1 MSTVQIWDK
10 EDLPSELS
18 LKKFILWNSYSFD
31 SIYISI
37 PELVDQNE
45 KILRSKFLAWNYELS
60 QLTLDN
66 QTLAEALVLKNSISF
81 WWLTNL
87 SEKCNFSKSPE
98 IDNIIK
104 LFALELYSE
113 KNPIDILELNSS
125 NHALCNALEIWC
137 ENKGIT
143 FIKLETKKLIQ
154 LRSLIPQN
162 LKALVWFAIHLFKR
176 RALFGLNLDK
186 WKKSSKKIT
195 FFSYFSN
202 LKPSDLKDSKYGS
215 RFWGDLPKKI
225 SSRGIQSNWLHIY
238 LESALL
244 PNASTAAEAIKKIT
258 DSSQNELHVT
268 LDTFMSFRLIA
279 RVLKDWLFIQRIG
292 RKFFFLFSSQG
303 PNSQLLIL
311 DWKKTFHGIDGLKH
325 ILMHHQLLESQRNL
339 PKQRVGFYLQ
349 EFQAWEVSLLD
360 AWKSY
365 SKNNNIIAVPH
376 STIRFWDLRNFNDPR
391 CFEGSL
397 NTSMPIP
404 GHIALNG
411 MLQEKNYD
419 RALLSQIKTSHV
431 EALRYMHL
439 RKSPDSSDKQK
450 HQLLLRQDARW
461 FSNFVILILGDYKLE
476 NTITQITMITECLT
490 KLPSSTKFF
499 LKPHPVVTLPK
510 SLLRDIPITIT
521 TEPIEDVLPM
531 CDLAITSNVTTA
543 SLDAFLKKIPVICVF
558 DPSKLNLSPLKE
570 LDSSLFASSS
580 AELLD
585 KIQLVMENAPIS
597 FCKPEEVFNLDSSLG
612 MWLNL
617 IKRQIK

>member
-37 PELVDQNE
+37 PELVDKNE

-113 KNPIDILELNSS
+113 KNSIDILELNSS
-125 NHALCNALEIWC
+125 NHSLCNALEIWC
-137 ENKGIT
+137 KNKGIT
-143 FIKLETKKLIQ
+143 FIKIETKKSIQ

-162 LKALVWFAIHLFKR
+162 LKALLWLAIHLFKR

-186 WKKSSKKIT
+186 WKTSSKKIT

-202 LKPSDLKDSKYGS
+202 LKPSELKDSKYGS

-225 SSRGIQSNWLHIY
+225 LSQGIQSNWLHIY

-244 PNASTAAEAIKKIT
+244 PNASTAAEAINKIT

-311 DWKKTFHGIDGLKH
+311 DWQKTFYGIDGLKH

-349 EFQAWEVSLLD
+349 EFQAWEISLID
-360 AWKSY
+360 AWNSH

-391 CFEGSL
+391 CFEGPL

-411 MLQEKNYD
+411 MLQETNYD

-450 HQLLLRQDARW
+450 HQLLLRQDAQW

-476 NTITQITMITECLT
+476 NTITQITMIKECLT

-499 LKPHPVVTLPK
+499 LKPHPVVTLPQ
-510 SLLRDIPITIT
+510 SLLRNIPITII
-521 TEPIEDVLPM
+521 TEPIEDILPM

-543 SLDAFLKKIPVICVF
+543 ALDAFLKKIPVICVF
-558 DPSKLNLSPLKE
+558 HPSKLNLSPLKE

>member
-37 PELVDQNE
+37 PELVDKNE

-125 NHALCNALEIWC
+125 NHSLCNALEIWC

-225 SSRGIQSNWLHIY
+225 
-238 LESALL
+238 
-244 PNASTAAEAIKKIT
+244 
-258 DSSQNELHVT
+258 
-268 LDTFMSFRLIA
+268 
-279 RVLKDWLFIQRIG
+279 FI
-292 RKFFFLFSSQG
+292 
-303 PNSQLLIL
+303 
-311 DWKKTFHGIDGLKH
+311 
-325 ILMHHQLLESQRNL
+325 
-339 PKQRVGFYLQ
+339 
-349 EFQAWEVSLLD
+349 
-360 AWKSY
+360 
-365 SKNNNIIAVPH
+365 
-376 STIRFWDLRNFNDPR
+376 
-391 CFEGSL
+391 
-397 NTSMPIP
+397 
-404 GHIALNG
+404 
-411 MLQEKNYD
+411 
-419 RALLSQIKTSHV
+419 
-431 EALRYMHL
+431 
-439 RKSPDSSDKQK
+439 
-450 HQLLLRQDARW
+450 
-461 FSNFVILILGDYKLE
+461 
-476 NTITQITMITECLT
+476 
-490 KLPSSTKFF
+490 
-499 LKPHPVVTLPK
+499 
-510 SLLRDIPITIT
+510 
-521 TEPIEDVLPM
+521 
-531 CDLAITSNVTTA
+531 
-543 SLDAFLKKIPVICVF
+543 
-558 DPSKLNLSPLKE
+558 
-570 LDSSLFASSS
+570 
-580 AELLD
+580 
-585 KIQLVMENAPIS
+585 
-597 FCKPEEVFNLDSSLG
+597 
-612 MWLNL
+612 
-617 IKRQIK
+617 

>member
-37 PELVDQNE
+37 PELVDKNE

-580 AELLD
+580 TELLD